1 MIVSHYKWRIL
12 KDNKMEN
19 EIYEYLSKY
28 IPITEELE
36 EELSKIEFIKRFGN
50 GTILLEEGKIS
61 NECFFIFTYF
71 PKKESNPFIQK
82 H

>member
-1 MIVSHYKWRIL
+1 
-12 KDNKMEN
+12 MES

-36 EELSKIEFIKRFGN
+36 EELSKIEFIKRFKN

-61 NECFFIFTYF
+61 NECFFIIKGCIRRYY
-71 PKKESNPFIQK
+71 
-82 H
+82 